1 MNNEFDEEALV
12 AVQPTPGV
20 FVQCEEDAVLVDL
33 NAIHLLFNAME
44 CYGAMPPSPSPMS
57 GPEPVVK
64 VDDGKQECTVGD
76 IEPGL

>member
-33 NAIHLLFNAME
+33 DAIHPPFNSME
-44 CYGAMPPSPSPMS
+44 YYGAMPPSRPPMS

-64 VDDGKQECTVGD
+64 VDDGKEECTVRD
-76 IEPGL
+76 MEPGS